1 MPGDNMKAII
11 LQQAPGKP
19 GEVYHPVP
27 LSDVAIPTPGPGQV
41 LVKIIAAAYNHRDI
55 FIRQSMY
62 PGVIF
67 STPTVP
73 SIMGADGVGLV
84 VSPASPFH
92 DKTVLIAPFVNWK
105 SSPEGPDGSPKEPF
119 GILGSVKQTGG
130 RGTFAE
136 YIVVEEENL
145 VACPAHFLNR
155 GVEGYAEAAAVPLG
169 SLTAYRAVFTKAN
182 VQAGNNVLITG
193 IGGGVA
199 LTALQYCIALGAN
212 VWVSSSS
219 EDKIARAVKLGAKGG
234 VNYRDANWP
243 KALAALM
250 PASRPYLDAVI
261 DSGGGPIMNSV
272 TRVLKHGGIVSCY
285 GSTSGVDVQVGMG
298 AILKNLEFRGSTMG
312 SLEEFKKAVAFID
325 EKKLNPV
332 VHTVLQGLERAEE
345 GFEIMKQGGQ
355 FGKIVIYVEKS
366 EKTKL

>member
-1 MPGDNMKAII
+1 
-11 LQQAPGKP
+11 
-19 GEVYHPVP
+19 
-27 LSDVAIPTPGPGQV
+27 
-41 LVKIIAAAYNHRDI
+41 
-55 FIRQSMY
+55 MY

-199 LTALQYCIALGAN
+199 LTALQYCIALGAK

-234 VNYRDANWP
+234 VNYRDGEPFASSISHPADASATANWP

-298 AILKNLEFRGSTMG
+298 AILKNLEFRGMS
-312 SLEEFKKAVAFID
+312 SLSHFCI
-325 EKKLNPV
+325 
-332 VHTVLQGLERAEE
+332 
-345 GFEIMKQGGQ
+345 
-355 FGKIVIYVEKS
+355 
-366 EKTKL
+366 